1 MYPVLHQL
9 LSDKKSDVVFTCFGT
24 WHLLYMGVIFLAIL
38 GLLLWLRRKPAEV
51 QQQAVDCAI
60 CFPFGLYIAD
70 FFLMPFAYGAID
82 LEKLPFHVCT
92 AMCVLCFLA
101 RRNPFLQ
108 KFRLPLTL
116 LALASNLIYTVY
128 PAGVGWYQIHPL
140 SYRVIQTLLFHGS
153 MTAYGVLFLAF
164 GRPQLTR
171 KSCMQTLPVIV
182 AMTVWAMLGNC
193 LYNGSAGDY
202 DHFFNWFF
210 VVRDP
215 FYLLP
220 ADIAPY
226 MMPFVMIVVMFA
238 AAWLVYGAWFLINQ
252 LLNRT

>member
-1 MYPVLHQL
+1 M
-9 LSDKKSDVVFTCFGT
+9 
-24 WHLLYMGVIFLAIL
+24 
-38 GLLLWLRRKPAEV
+38 
-51 QQQAVDCAI
+51 
-60 CFPFGLYIAD
+60 AD

-108 KFRLPLTL
+108 KFQLPLTV

-153 MTAYGVLFLAF
+153 MTAYGVLYLASVDPAAEQKA
-164 GRPQLTR
+164 G
-171 KSCMQTLPVIV
+171 KKDLPVIV
-182 AMTVWAMLGNC
+182 AMTLWAMLGNY
-193 LYNGSAGDY
+193 LYNGSAEGY

-220 ADIAPY
+220 EHIAPY
-226 MMPFVMIVVMFA
+226 VMPFVMVVVMYVA
-238 AAWLVYGAWFLINQ
+238 MLLVYDGWFLTKKFTK
-252 LLNRT
+252 R